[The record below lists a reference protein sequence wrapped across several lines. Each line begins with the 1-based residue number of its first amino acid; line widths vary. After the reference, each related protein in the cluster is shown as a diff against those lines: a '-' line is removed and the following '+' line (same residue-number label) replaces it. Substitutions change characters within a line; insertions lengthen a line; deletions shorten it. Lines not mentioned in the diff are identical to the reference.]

1 MSENLRPLPILT
13 VDGSLP
19 TGGDLEALKSAKLSL
34 GYEGLVLPRVAV
46 QGSPGPILAVGV
58 TPDWL
63 TEFAYVKDWSSVMLL
78 TDALRTVLMEP
89 ERAMGDT
96 YLLSKW
102 LKGPVTFV
110 GEEEFDEANYAYR

>member
-1 MSENLRPLPILT
+1 MDTLRPLPILT
-13 VDGSLP
+13 HDGSLP
-19 TGGDLEALKSAKLSL
+19 TGADLEALKAAKLSL
-34 GYEGLVLPRVAV
+34 GYEGLVLPARAV

-63 TEFAYVKDWSSVMLL
+63 TEFAYVKDWSSVTLL
-78 TDALRTVLMEP
+78 ADALRTVLMSP

-110 GEEEFDEANYAYR
+110 GEEEFHEAEFADR

>member
-1 MSENLRPLPILT
+1 METLRPLPILT
-13 VDGSLP
+13 HDGSLP
-19 TGGDLEALKSAKLSL
+19 TGADLEALKAAKLSL
-34 GYEGLVLPRVAV
+34 GYEGLVLPARAV

-63 TEFAYVKDWSSVMLL
+63 TEFAYVKDWSSVTLL
-78 TDALRTVLMEP
+78 ADALRTVLISP

-102 LKGPVTFV
+102 LKGPVTFL
-110 GEEEFDEANYAYR
+110 GEEEFHEAEFADR